1 MPPPGGRRREGQ
13 ASGLHLRVVD
23 LPLDVLLGELRH
35 WVKEDQLPLPPPLP
49 PGPGL
54 SGRLVLDRRAGQ
66 GSRLSAEAELGQLR
80 VSSVKLRESSRSNC
94 RIVGAAGQ
102 TSAKLPAPTSSSSA
116 AAFQPSAL
124 NGVFSG
130 FFVCLLGKI
139 LPLRLTN
146 QIVKSGTC
154 AAGALRLLAAA
165 GGGEG
170 RGTGTGVR
178 CSGGAADRLVSSC
191 SISSASWL
199 DPAVGCN
206 LTWG

>member
-1 MPPPGGRRREGQ
+1 M
-13 ASGLHLRVVD
+13 
-23 LPLDVLLGELRH
+23 
-35 WVKEDQLPLPPPLP
+35 
-49 PGPGL
+49 
-54 SGRLVLDRRAGQ
+54 
-66 GSRLSAEAELGQLR
+66 
-80 VSSVKLRESSRSNC
+80 KLRESSRSNC

-124 NGVFSG
+124 IGVFLG
-130 FFVCLLGKI
+130 FLGFVVCLLGKI
-139 LPLRLTN
+139 LTLRLAN